1 MTDDSPNTS
10 ERDGTDAVDREELV
24 SRAVDDPE
32 AITPEE
38 MSRIVALVNADD
50 VDERLRGAE
59 ALQNLYDRPDLFE
72 PHVSTLL
79 QTGAH
84 YPDDVDG
91 IPSPQQV
98 MASDELRATVYVA
111 DSLARVAQAR
121 PSVFEPHLD
130 WLEDAVFGDESVPAY
145 YAFIAGYVYGHT
157 NAVPEERL
165 VAELCSYLDRGRG
178 NGYPSW
184 AADALRVLGDDSA
197 LPALEA
203 KYPDEP
209 LDDATTDAFDAAI
222 EALEN

>member
-1 MTDDSPNTS
+1 MTDEPNPNGPD
-10 ERDGTDAVDREELV
+10 DGDWEALV
-24 SRAVDDPE
+24 SRAIDDP
-32 AITPEE
+32 AGVTDAE
-38 MSRIVALVNADD
+38 MARIVALVNADD
-50 VDERLRGAE
+50 ADTRVRGAE
-59 ALQNLYDRPDLFE
+59 ALQNLYDRPALFE
-72 PHVSTLL
+72 PHVSELL
-79 QTGAH
+79 SAGAH

-91 IPSPQQV
+91 IPSPQR
-98 MASDELRATVYVA
+98 MMTSEELRATVYVA

-130 WLEDAVFGDESVPAY
+130 WLDDAVFGDESVPAY
-145 YAFIAGYVYGHT
+145 YAFILGYVYGHT

-184 AADALRVLGDDSA
+184 AADALRALGDDSA

-203 KYPDEP
+203 KYPDDP

-222 EALEN
+222 EALGN